1 MQMNP
6 DLADDWAG
14 AIKKLKVGQEL
25 CIIPDVCPSE
35 AEWEQPRQ
43 REAQRAN
50 SWENKEDIEDIEKQA
65 GISN

>member
-1 MQMNP
+1 MRLMFFVSGFFFLVFLLGVSMYVLALNVYVFLMQMNP

-35 AEWEQPRQ
+35 AE
-43 REAQRAN
+43 
-50 SWENKEDIEDIEKQA
+50 
-65 GISN
+65 

>member
-1 MQMNP
+1 MFFVSGFFFLGMCILLLTCMFLMQMNP

-35 AEWEQPRQ
+35 AE
-43 REAQRAN
+43 
-50 SWENKEDIEDIEKQA
+50 
-65 GISN
+65 